1 MSPTS
6 GKSFELVS
14 GGASDSESKP
24 MGGVRE
30 GDSVAEAAV
39 RFCFPGDIGVGDGA
53 AAFAGGSE
61 AVDEAETEV
70 DVEAEAETEA
80 EAEAEAEVEAEVE
93 ALLAAV

>member
-1 MSPTS
+1 MSDPESTPMA
-6 GKSFELVS
+6 
-14 GGASDSESKP
+14 GAL
-24 MGGVRE
+24 E

-61 AVDEAETEV
+61 AVDEAEAEV
-70 DVEAEAETEA
+70 DVEAEAEAETEA